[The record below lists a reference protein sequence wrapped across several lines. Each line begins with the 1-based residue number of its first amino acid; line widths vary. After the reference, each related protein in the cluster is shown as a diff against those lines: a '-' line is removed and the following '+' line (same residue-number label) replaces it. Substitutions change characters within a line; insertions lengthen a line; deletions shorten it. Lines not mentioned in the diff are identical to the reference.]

1 MPRMLASQV
10 SELRQFHRMNSEIWR
25 FCPRIVERLRLEAAT
40 YMETN
45 HREVLNEGFVV
56 SGSKINA
63 NARTCQGCNSPLSEK
78 NISRS
83 VRVIV

>member
-1 MPRMLASQV
+1 MLASQV

-25 FCPRIVERLRLEAAT
+25 FCPRIVERLRIEAAT

-56 SGSKINA
+56 QQDQKLMQTQEL
-63 NARTCQGCNSPLSEK
+63 ARAVTLLSQRKTFQGLCVL
-78 NISRS
+78 
-83 VRVIV
+83 